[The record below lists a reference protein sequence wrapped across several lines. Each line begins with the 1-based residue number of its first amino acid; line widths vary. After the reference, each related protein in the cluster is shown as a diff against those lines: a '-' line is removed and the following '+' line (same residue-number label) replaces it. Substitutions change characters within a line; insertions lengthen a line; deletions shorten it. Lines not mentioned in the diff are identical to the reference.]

1 MVSFILSGLLHYL
14 GFIVHQCKME
24 NNILDCQLYHLYG
37 AHAHIHA
44 YPPAPHTCS
53 ATAFA
58 SATALASPACKALA
72 TSSLS
77 CSRARHI
84 RHRYAHIANPAN
96 IACLVQ
102 NVAIATSG
110 FRCLHCPQPFFL
122 TQSISPSYTI
132 QHCLTVLSAHY
143 QRFFNH
149 RHYSHCS
156 TGSNQHP
163 IRYNRHAKV
172 HMQKARWSGGML
184 DEDQAGCIR
193 DAYALKRRDPV
204 IGSQTTN
211 KAEM

>member
-1 MVSFILSGLLHYL
+1 
-14 GFIVHQCKME
+14 ME

-37 AHAHIHA
+37 AHAHMHA
-44 YPPAPHTCS
+44 YPPPLHTCS

-58 SATALASPACKALA
+58 SATALPVASPACKALA

-96 IACLVQ
+96 MACLVQ

-110 FRCLHCPQPFFL
+110 FRCLHCPQPFLL

-156 TGSNQHP
+156 TGSNQQQQACKSP
-163 IRYNRHAKV
+163 HAKSTLV
-172 HMQKARWSGGML
+172 RWNAGQVECLTKIRQDAYGML
-184 DEDQAGCIR
+184 TR
-193 DAYALKRRDPV
+193 
-204 IGSQTTN
+204 
-211 KAEM
+211 